1 MARLARVVA
10 AGLPHHVTQRG
21 NRRQQVF
28 FGDEDYATHRALL
41 AESCGAAG
49 GAVQWNQYLYAGG
62 EMVGVRYDY
71 NNAPT
76 AIRYFDKD
84 NLGSIATITDEGG
97 TVVERDSFDA
107 WGKRRFPNGNDDPGD
122 SITSLTTRGYTG
134 QEELADVGLVHL
146 NGRVYDPLIGRF
158 TSADPVAAQPYE
170 TQGFDRYAYV
180 NNNPLAFTDP
190 NGFCGFFCVLGH
202 IFNPVQVFNDQIS
215 VLKAIYSVPYLGQA
229 LNIATAAVVTY
240 YTGGCV
246 QCGIAVSSALSS
258 LQAGVTS
265 GKLGEALKAGAI
277 SYAEAEAFYGVG
289 TATGFH
295 GITWDKAISEPGTFA
310 LNIAGH
316 AAVGCITAEAQGGDC
331 GTQALAAGI
340 SAAAAPA
347 IYQGFGGASAGDVI
361 GGTIASAAVGG
372 VSSIAG
378 GGKFENGAVTA
389 GFGYLF
395 NAMGKMWGRADGI
408 AAPNRAQLEALGV
421 SEQDIET
428 ALKMQ
433 DRAEASVRAILG
445 RLLVNG
451 PDGPVDVS
459 PDAAR
464 ILTGRILDQYSHDG
478 SVFYNRE
485 DLLPRESMG
494 YYTEYVVPTPGA
506 NNAGTQ
512 RIVTGADGEIYY
524 TPDHYKTFQ
533 RVK

>member
-1 MARLARVVA
+1 VEKFT
-10 AGLPHHVTQRG
+10 GT
-21 NRRQQVF
+21 
-28 FGDEDYATHRALL
+28 
-41 AESCGAAG
+41 G

-107 WGKRRFPNGNDDPGD
+107 WGKRRFPNGNDDPSD

-180 NNNPLAFTDP
+180 GNNPLAFTDP

-289 TATGFH
+289 SATGFH
-295 GITWDKAISEPGTFA
+295 GITWDKAISEPGMFA

-331 GTQALAAGI
+331 GPQALAAGI

-347 IYQGFGGASAGDVI
+347 IYQEFGGASAGDVI

-378 GGKFENGAVTA
+378 GGKFENGAITA
-389 GFGYLF
+389 AYGYLF
-395 NAMGKMWGRADGI
+395 NAMAGRIVGGILGGAGAGI
-408 AAPNRAQLEALGV
+408 AGIETGPADAVAIGYGIAEGGEVGSALEDALVEAFHYTFGARLPSIMETGLSPGSYATTTGQLSGLQAQIDLALPPNRGLTDTV
-421 SEQDIET
+421 VRVDIAGLRGAGYQIPPIT
-428 ALKMQ
+428 P
-433 DRAEASVRAILG
+433 VG
-445 RLLVNG
+445 REFNMPG
-451 PDGPVDVS
+451 GGYEMKFPYTIP
-459 PDAAR
+459 
-464 ILTGRILDQYSHDG
+464 
-478 SVFYNRE
+478 
-485 DLLPRESMG
+485 PRYLS
-494 YYTEYVVPTPGA
+494 VVP
-506 NNAGTQ
+506 
-512 RIVTGADGEIYY
+512 
-524 TPDHYKTFQ
+524 K
-533 RVK
+533 